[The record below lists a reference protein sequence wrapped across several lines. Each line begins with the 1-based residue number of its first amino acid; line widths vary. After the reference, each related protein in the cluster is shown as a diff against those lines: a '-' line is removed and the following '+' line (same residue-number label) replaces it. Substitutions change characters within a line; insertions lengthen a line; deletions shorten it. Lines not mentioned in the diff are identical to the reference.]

1 MSEAGFCPV
10 GRDFWNLRH
19 FSLDVMVI
27 LGFYTQCPVPEARQS
42 GVRDFASWR
51 GGNRMQAQTS
61 MFAVGEAV
69 AGKIGRAGRESIF
82 GDDGKTFGT
91 AMRRA
96 VPEVCMAGTQVAW
109 GIDIGTTA
117 LKAMKLRREGDKLE
131 LLAMDVIDHERFL
144 TEVDVDRKEVV
155 GQTLRK
161 FLDRNPILHRE
172 KVFVSSPG
180 STSFSRFVKLPPVD
194 PKRIPDI
201 VQFEAIQQIP
211 FPLDQVNW
219 DYQTF
224 QSADSPDVEIG
235 IFAIKKDLVTQLL
248 NDFQLAGVTVHGV
261 QISPLAVY
269 NAMVYEG
276 RLKDKGTIVLD
287 IGADHTDLIIMDQ
300 GRLWLR
306 TINLGGNS
314 FTEALAKS
322 FLQSFRRAEELKK
335 NAPTSKYPRQI
346 FQAMRPTFADMVQ
359 EIQRSIGYY
368 NSGHRES
375 KLEQIVGMGN
385 PLRLSNL
392 QKYLSQYLGMEVNR
406 LDGLTKVQAEARLA
420 AGLSD
425 QILSM
430 PVAYGLALQGVGLA
444 AISTNLLPIEIAR
457 QMLWREKYGWF
468 AVAAS
473 LFVAGSLLAGGRYYM
488 DSSSFKSGVDNPRL
502 QADQQV
508 IAKSIAMQNRFNSV
522 SDTYKPNL
530 HEIQSLM
537 GINRQQPVWPEIIAA
552 LMNSLPQADAAASSA
567 HGANWK
573 VVLQSV
579 SAKYSPSLAPPT
591 AGAGGAM
598 WSGAAPKGGAGYTIT
613 LRGYTPYAS
622 PYRLLDNFRRRLE
635 QASLQAKLYPFWIV
649 APGNVVQISRISNIG
664 SSSNSGLSFESWA
677 SGIGPFGDVFMSHFL
692 PPSTQPAKPSNSNVN
707 NFNGG
712 NGVPVPFQPNGFIPG
727 QPGFNG
733 LPPPNLPGGFNGL
746 NQGGNSSNGNGSD
759 LTYIDPDT
767 HQSLANATAFYM
779 VLNLYLNQAPPKPAA
794 PASQAAPKAPRPA
807 G

>member
-1 MSEAGFCPV
+1 
-10 GRDFWNLRH
+10 
-19 FSLDVMVI
+19 
-27 LGFYTQCPVPEARQS
+27 
-42 GVRDFASWR
+42 
-51 GGNRMQAQTS
+51 
-61 MFAVGEAV
+61 
-69 AGKIGRAGRESIF
+69 
-82 GDDGKTFGT
+82 
-91 AMRRA
+91 
-96 VPEVCMAGTQVAW
+96 MAGTQVAW

-131 LLAMDVIDHERFL
+131 LLALDVIDHERFL

-406 LDGLTKVQAEARLA
+406 LDGLTKVQAESRLA

-468 AVAAS
+468 AAAAS

-488 DSSSFKSGVDNPRL
+488 DSSSFKAGVDNPRL
-502 QADQQV
+502 HGDQRV
-508 IAKSIAMQNRFNSV
+508 IANSIAQQNRFNSV

-537 GINRQQPVWPEIIAA
+537 GISRQQPVWPEIIAA

-567 HGANWK
+567 NGANWK

-579 SAKYSPSLAPPT
+579 TAKYSPSLAAPPT
-591 AGAGGAM
+591 GAGGAM

-622 PYRLLDNFRRRLE
+622 PYKLLDNFRRRLE
-635 QASLQAKLYPFWIV
+635 QASAQATVYPFWIV

-664 SSSNSGLSFESWA
+664 SSSNSGLTFESWA
-677 SGIGPFGDVFMSHFL
+677 NALGAFGNIFMPQFL
-692 PPSTQPAKPSNSNVN
+692 PPSTQPAKPGNPNVN

-712 NGVPVPFQPNGFIPG
+712 NGVPFQPGGFVPG

-733 LPPPNLPGGFNGL
+733 LSPPNFPGGFNGL
-746 NQGGNSSNGNGSD
+746 NGGGNGNNGSAPD
-759 LTYIDPDT
+759 VTYLDPDT
-767 HQSLANATAFYM
+767 HQSLAKATAFYM
-779 VLNLYLNQAPPKPAA
+779 VLNLYLDQTPPKPVA
-794 PASQAAPKAPRPA
+794 PATQAKPKAPPHT